1 MIGKS
6 YQKIDNALKKL
17 PEFRQFTK
25 KVTRNQ
31 TNDLKSYQKLDNDL
45 KSKNQTMTEKVQQIR
60 K

>member
-45 KSKNQTMTEKVQQIR
+45 KSKNQTMTEKVQ
-60 K
+60 